1 MTYIAV
7 STLRKTQVLYFFIYI
22 YIFFLFMAVPAVYGS
37 SRARDQIQATA
48 VTYATA
54 AAITH
59 P

>member
-1 MTYIAV
+1 
-7 STLRKTQVLYFFIYI
+7 
-22 YIFFLFMAVPAVYGS
+22 MAVPAVYGS

-54 AAITH
+54 TAITH